1 MVEQLFRKQ
10 QVDSS
15 ILSVGSNWIHIE
27 AGLRVWPLFLRFDN
41 NVDNN
46 RLLKPTFSPRT
57 HPNTASLDDHST
69 AATPGV
75 AYQPLSCKRTLA

>member
-1 MVEQLFRKQ
+1 
-10 QVDSS
+10 
-15 ILSVGSNWIHIE
+15 
-27 AGLRVWPLFLRFDN
+27 LRFDN